1 MTRPIERLYIN
12 HEFKKGSKFAD
23 LFNGVLTQIEGN
35 KTDIDNGFKLTVGE
49 QTDIIRISDAN
60 EAPHFIPKNV
70 NDRLWFPDISLQ
82 DQQDLEDINQL
93 SDAQRFGNQLHL
105 LLSLVHHPNEI
116 DTTIL
121 NLVKSGEIEIEF
133 LDRLKSEA
141 FEILQDTDYQSLFS
155 NHLEILSEQP
165 IIIDAFKTI
174 RPDKIIVKEAEG
186 LIQKK
191 AIILDYKTGMP
202 NAKYAKQ
209 VTEYVLAIKEIGYS
223 EVEGYLFYTATKKL
237 ERVI

>member
-12 HEFKKGSKFAD
+12 HEYKKGSKFAE

-35 KTDIDNGFKLTVGE
+35 KTEIDNGYKLTIGE
-49 QTDIIRISDAN
+49 QTEISRISVTN

-70 NDRLWFPDISLQ
+70 TDRLWFPDISLQ
-82 DQQDLEDINQL
+82 DQKYLEDINQL

-105 LLSLVHHPNEI
+105 LLSLVHHSNEI
-116 DTTIL
+116 ETTVLQLI
-121 NLVKSGEIEIEF
+121 KSGEIEIDF

-165 IIIDAFKTI
+165 IIIDAFNTI
-174 RPDKIIVKEAEG
+174 RPDKIIIKEVENETKVEVEG

-202 NAKYAKQ
+202 NSKYSKQ
-209 VTEYVLAIKEIGYS
+209 ITEYVLAIKEIGYS
-223 EVEGYLFYTATKKL
+223 EVEG
-237 ERVI
+237 